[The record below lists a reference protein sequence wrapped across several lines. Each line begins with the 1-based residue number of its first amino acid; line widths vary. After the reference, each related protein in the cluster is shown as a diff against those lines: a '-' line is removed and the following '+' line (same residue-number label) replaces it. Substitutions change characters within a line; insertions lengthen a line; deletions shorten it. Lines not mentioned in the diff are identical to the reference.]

1 LKSSSVWSSFVQ
13 SRLVPAQYYRSLD
26 DFENYLEHS
35 NFLADI
41 NNERKSK
48 NATYAENL
56 AEVEKFVMIV
66 FHDDKTVIPKE
77 SGWFTEVNVTS
88 GSTTRLKDLP
98 IYQEDWIG
106 LKKLDEKGGLRFVS
120 LPGEH
125 MHIKEKD
132 LKNLFEIYFGPAG
145 KEFPEPMPERKPWK
159 IDL

>member
-1 LKSSSVWSSFVQ
+1 
-13 SRLVPAQYYRSLD
+13 LD

-41 NNERKSK
+41 NNERKTK
-48 NATYAENL
+48 NATYAQNL

-77 SGWFTEVNVTS
+77 SGWFAEVNVTS
-88 GSTTRLKDLP
+88 GSTTKLKDLP

-106 LKKLDEKGGLRFVS
+106 LKKLDEKGGLRFVT

-125 MHIKEKD
+125 MHIKEKV
-132 LKNLFEIYFGPAG
+132 LRNLFVQLSLRGRQDRRFYEKGSFLARPGKHLRAG
-145 KEFPEPMPERKPWK
+145 LVGGRD
-159 IDL
+159 IITRRR